1 MPLRYMQ
8 SIVFVCRVFS
18 FTVLA
23 SILAVASVR
32 AESSS
37 LVDALK
43 GRDTTAALDLVK
55 QGTDVNTAEAD
66 GATALHWAAHFND
79 IAAADA
85 LLAAGAQVNIANDY
99 GVTPLMLAA
108 ENGSADMVGRL
119 LTAGAKTNATM
130 PSGETALMTAS
141 RAGDVGTVSWL
152 LSKGA
157 NPNLTENRRGQ
168 TALIWALA
176 ESHNDVVSALI
187 GGGADVNSKSNGGFT
202 PVMTATRYNNL
213 EALRLLLEQ
222 GGNLHTASKD
232 GTTALHIAAVRGH
245 VDMAKFL
252 LAQGADPNNA
262 SAGYTPL
269 HYAVGKWDGV
279 DAYEYSGRA
288 RHGIHRET
296 DAPGE
301 WKYLL
306 GLDRAERLDLI
317 EALFEHGADPN
328 VVMTKEPPRYG
339 FSLVAGHAA
348 RHSTGGTAF
357 LIAAMGAD
365 VELMRLLV
373 ENGANPHAVSK
384 IGTTAIMMAAGMAW
398 MEYETLTGEADYL
411 EALQYVASLGV
422 DLDAQ
427 NSSGDT
433 ALHGTVQQGSQP
445 YGFNKVVMALYELGA
460 DINIKNKRGQTP
472 LKITRG
478 YGAAGGQHVRLS
490 TDALLVAIGGT
501 E

>member
-1 MPLRYMQ
+1 MPLRYMK
-8 SIVFVCRVFS
+8 SIAFICRVFS

-23 SILAVASVR
+23 STLVVVSVR

-43 GRDTTAALDLVK
+43 GRDTVAALDLVK

-79 IAAADA
+79 MAAAEA
-85 LLAAGAQVNIANDY
+85 LLAAGAQVNVANDY

-108 ENGSADMVGRL
+108 ENGSTDMVGRL
-119 LTAGAKTNATM
+119 LNAGAKTNVTM
-130 PSGETALMTAS
+130 SSGETALMTAS

-157 NPNLTENRRGQ
+157 NPNLTEDRRGQ

-176 ESHNDVVSALI
+176 ESHNDIVSALV
-187 GGGADVNSKSNGGFT
+187 GGGADVNTKSNAGFT
-202 PVMTATRYNNL
+202 PVMTAVRYNNL
-213 EALRLLLEQ
+213 EALRLLLAQ
-222 GGNLHTASKD
+222 GGNIHTASKD
-232 GTTALHIAAVRGH
+232 GTTALHIATVRGH

-252 LAQGADPNNA
+252 LEQGADPNNT

-279 DAYEYSGRA
+279 DAYEYSGHA
-288 RHGIHRET
+288 RQGIHRDT

-306 GLDRAERLDLI
+306 GLNRAERLDLI
-317 EALFEHGADPN
+317 ETLFEHGADPN

-339 FSLVAGHAA
+339 FSLVAGSAG

-357 LIAAMGAD
+357 IIAAMGAD
-365 VELMRLLV
+365 IELMRLLV
-373 ENGANPHAVSK
+373 EKGANPHAVSK
-384 IGTTAIMMAAGMAW
+384 IGTTAFMMAAGMAW
-398 MEYETLTGEADYL
+398 MEYETLTGEDDYV
-411 EALQYVASLGV
+411 EAAKYVASLGV
-422 DLDAQ
+422 DIDAQ

-433 ALHGTVQQGSQP
+433 ALHGVVQQGPQP
-445 YGFNKVVMALYELGA
+445 TGFDKVVVALYGLGA

-478 YGAAGGQHVRLS
+478 YGAAGGNHVRLS
-490 TDALLVAIGGT
+490 TDALLVSLGGT

>member
-1 MPLRYMQ
+1 MRLVIMQ
-8 SIVFVCRVFS
+8 SILFVCRAFS
-18 FTVLA
+18 F
-23 SILAVASVR
+23 SILASMLVVTSVQ

-55 QGTDVNTAEAD
+55 QGTDVNTVEAD

-79 IAAADA
+79 IAAAEA
-85 LLAAGAQVNIANDY
+85 LLAAGAQVNVANDY

-130 PSGETALMTAS
+130 SSGETALMTAS

-187 GGGADVNSKSNGGFT
+187 GGGADVNTKSNAGFT
-202 PVMTATRYNNL
+202 PVMTAVRYNNL
-213 EALRLLLEQ
+213 EALHLLLAQ
-222 GGNLHTASKD
+222 GGNIHTVSKD
-232 GTTALHIAAVRGH
+232 GTTALHIATVRGH
-245 VDMAKFL
+245 VDLAKFL
-252 LAQGADPNNA
+252 LVQGADPNNT

-279 DAYEYSGRA
+279 DAYEYSGHA
-288 RHGIHRET
+288 RQGIHRDT

-306 GLDRAERLDLI
+306 GLNRAERLDLI

-339 FSLVAGHAA
+339 FSLVAGSAG
-348 RHSTGGTAF
+348 RHSTGGTA
-357 LIAAMGAD
+357 LIIAAMGAD
-365 VELMRLLV
+365 IELMRLLV

-384 IGTTAIMMAAGMAW
+384 IGTTAFMMAAGMAW
-398 MEYETLTGEADYL
+398 MEYETLTGEDDYV
-411 EALQYVASLGV
+411 EAAKYVASLGV
-422 DLDAQ
+422 DIDAQ

-433 ALHGTVQQGSQP
+433 ALHGVVQQGPQP
-445 YGFNKVVMALYELGA
+445 TGFDKVVMALYELGA

-478 YGAAGGQHVRLS
+478 YGAAGGNHVRLS
-490 TDALLVAIGGT
+490 TDALLVSLGGT